1 MVVGEGLLS
10 AARFALRVVAC
21 GNALSLALKSN
32 LSRSFSSF
40 PAWAE
45 YLIADSLESSGTF
58 ESDGGGGRITQRC
71 ALRPSG
77 RCLRQRSLAGARV
90 EPWSKLLILPRMGRI
105 FNCGFVGSSGTFES
119 DGGGGRIRTFEVDD
133 GRFTV
138 CSLWPLGN
146 PTRGNSNFE
155 VMLEMVVGEGLF
167 VASLLTLRAV
177 ACGNVLS
184 LSLES
189 NLSRRFSPFPDECKL
204 SQSHRSYHIAVVNY
218 GGGGRI
224 RTFEVDD
231 GRFTVCSLWPL
242 GNPTTG

>member
-1 MVVGEGLLS
+1 MVVGEGLLG
-10 AARFALRVVAC
+10 ALRLALRVVAC
-21 GNALSLALKSN
+21 GNAFSLRSN
-32 LSRSFSSF
+32 RTLVEASH
-40 PAWAE
+40 
-45 YLIADSLESSGTF
+45 
-58 ESDGGGGRITQRC
+58 
-71 ALRPSG
+71 PS
-77 RCLRQRSLAGARV
+77 
-90 EPWSKLLILPRMGRI
+90 RMGWI
-105 FNCGFVGSSGTFES
+105 WGTERSVNSIRHRS

-146 PTRGNSNFE
+146 PTRGKIKLWAIQQNEWWWGKDNSS
-155 VMLEMVVGEGLF
+155 L
-167 VASLLTLRAV
+167 SLLALRAV

-184 LSLES
+184 LALES
-189 NLSRRFSPFPDECKL
+189 NLSRRFLPFPL
-204 SQSHRSYHIAVVNY
+204 SANIVYACRGNHITVVNN

>member
-21 GNALSLALKSN
+21 GNALSLALESN
-32 LSRSFSSF
+32 LGRSFSSF

-45 YLIADSLESSGTF
+45 YLIADSFENSG
-58 ESDGGGGRITQRC
+58 
-71 ALRPSG
+71 A
-77 RCLRQRSLAGARV
+77 
-90 EPWSKLLILPRMGRI
+90 
-105 FNCGFVGSSGTFES
+105 FES

-155 VMLEMVVGEGLF
+155 VV
-167 VASLLTLRAV
+167 LR
-177 ACGNVLS
+177 
-184 LSLES
+184 
-189 NLSRRFSPFPDECKL
+189 D
-204 SQSHRSYHIAVVNY
+204 

>member
-21 GNALSLALKSN
+21 GNALSLALESN

-40 PAWAE
+40 PEWAE
-45 YLIADSLESSGTF
+45 YETKS
-58 ESDGGGGRITQRC
+58 IT
-71 ALRPSG
+71 L
-77 RCLRQRSLAGARV
+77 
-90 EPWSKLLILPRMGRI
+90 KLILS
-105 FNCGFVGSSGTFES
+105 GS
-119 DGGGGRIRTFEVDD
+119 GGGGRIRTFEVDD

-155 VMLEMVVGEGLF
+155 IMLEMVVGEGLF

-189 NLSRRFSPFPDECKL
+189 NLNRRFSLFPDECKL
-204 SQSHRSYHIAVVNY
+204 
-218 GGGGRI
+218 
-224 RTFEVDD
+224 
-231 GRFTVCSLWPL
+231 
-242 GNPTTG
+242 